1 MIVRNLSAI
10 KVIQAK
16 EKGFIYDLQTKPFS
30 LFDKRD
36 FFSALLDRRGAETDE
51 RSEFGSAGWWISDR
65 QEPFHP
71 ERSEGSPPP
80 RLQTLAS
87 LGLVSCPKMSLHKT
101 FLNGRVKEN
110 RTTSV
115 F

>member
-1 MIVRNLSAI
+1 ML
-10 KVIQAK
+10 K
-16 EKGFIYDLQTKPFS
+16 TP
-30 LFDKRD
+30 
-36 FFSALLDRRGAETDE
+36 LLDRRGAETDE
-51 RSEFGSAGWWISDR
+51 RSDSGSAGWWIADSHG
-65 QEPFHP
+65 PCHP

-87 LGLVSCPKMSLHKT
+87 LGLDPPLLSRRGVFVSCPKMSLHKT
-101 FLNGRVKEN
+101 NLNGRVKEN